1 MHRTGFIAAT
11 LVASLLAAAPLLT
24 GMAGAQIFEPGG
36 PDAAAYGQAEGYPA
50 GTWDNWY
57 EKPHMVWGYS
67 HYDSMVKTHTL
78 PPAARP
84 WAFKR
89 AAAEPAIHYV
99 PDITHVKEGPVLGLA
114 DYMARVPATGL
125 LILKDDTILVER
137 YQYGRTDKDRFVSQ
151 SMAKTLVS
159 LLLGAAIADGRV
171 KGIADAAET
180 YVPTLKGSPYGQT
193 PLKALL
199 QMSSGVAFEDAAA
212 PGDLFHDIH
221 SGVDEGTALAKYT
234 QRTAPAG
241 SHFQYSC
248 GDSETLATVVRRA
261 TGQSLSDYLAAKV
274 WQPMG
279 AEAEAK
285 WEVDASGQEIG
296 CSGFN
301 ATLRDYG
308 RLGRLLAHD
317 GAWEGK
323 QLLPKDWLLAATTL
337 DPADAQVAAGT
348 ASRLYG
354 YGYQVWILPPKVS
367 PDGRRLFA
375 LQGAG
380 GQFIFVDPKTKLV
393 MVQTSVKADG
403 VPLTSPHSETLALWL
418 AVIREWDK

>member
-1 MHRTGFIAAT
+1 MRRTGPITAA
-11 LVASLLAAAPLLT
+11 LAASLLATVAS
-24 GMAGAQIFEPGG
+24 AQTFEPGG
-36 PDAAAYGQAEGYPA
+36 PDAAAYGQAQGYPT

-57 EKPHMVWGYS
+57 EKPHMVWGFS
-67 HYDSMVKTHTL
+67 HYDSLVKTHTL
-78 PPAARP
+78 PAAAKP
-84 WAFKR
+84 WTFKR
-89 AAAEPAIHYV
+89 AAAEPELHYV
-99 PDITHVKEGPVLGLA
+99 PDILHLKDGPVLSLA

-137 YQYGRTDKDRFVSQ
+137 YQYGRTDKDRFTSQ

-171 KGIADAAET
+171 KDIGDPAEA
-180 YVPTLKGSPYGQT
+180 YVPTLKGSAYGQT

-199 QMSSGVAFEDAAA
+199 QMSSGVAFEDAE
-212 PGDLFHDIH
+212 PRGLYQDIH
-221 SGVDEGTALAKYT
+221 SGVDEGTALAKYARAT
-234 QRTAPAG
+234 PAG

-248 GDSETLATVVRRA
+248 GDSETLTTVVRHA
-261 TGQSLSDYLAAKV
+261 TGQSLSDYLTAKV

-279 AEAEAK
+279 AEAEAR

-323 QLLPKDWLLAATTL
+323 QLIPKDWLLAATTQ
-337 DPADAQVAAGT
+337 DPADTQVASGT
-348 ASRLYG
+348 AAHLYG
-354 YGYQVWILPPKVS
+354 YGYQVWVLPPKVS

-375 LQGAG
+375 LLGAE
-380 GQFIFVDPKTKLV
+380 GQYIFVDPKTKLV
-393 MVQTSVKADG
+393 MVQTSVKTDNL
-403 VPLTSPHSETLALWL
+403 PLTSPHSETLALWL